1 MNPTLLNPSARA
13 RLHARLDRLS
23 PESEPRWGTMSAER
37 MVCHVADHLRI
48 ALGDTEMNTARVGL
62 RFGRREVSMS
72 PGLLRFKPVRYLF
85 VHRLPWPK
93 KRFGA
98 PPEMWRTAP
107 GEWQEDIASLR
118 ALVDRV
124 GDRKPVEAW
133 GCHPWFGSISGQEW
147 GSICWRHLDYH
158 LRQFGV

>member
-1 MNPTLLNPSARA
+1 MNRTLLNPSSRA

-37 MVCHVADHLRI
+37 MVCHVVDHLRI
-48 ALGDTEMNTARVGL
+48 ALGDTEMQTAKVTL

-93 KRFGA
+93 GRFRA

-107 GEWQEDIASLR
+107 GEWQADIASLH
-118 ALVDRV
+118 ALIDRV
-124 GDRKPVEAW
+124 GDRNPVEAW
-133 GCHPWFGSISGQEW
+133 GRHPWFGSISGQEW
-147 GSICWRHLDYH
+147 GSVCWRHLDYH
-158 LRQFGV
+158 LRQFGA